1 MRALK
6 KIKKIGIALAA
17 VFSIAYMSGCASR
30 PADESAAEETK
41 VVQTDKGE
49 VEIPAHPP
57 RIGSDYYLGEFL
69 AVDTKPVIASPYALD
84 NPYLADQVEGIEPM
98 NITSAETAQEMI
110 AAAEPDLI
118 VTITEADYEKYSK
131 IAPTVYIED
140 GKRSDEQLFRY
151 IAQLVGKEKEADEYL
166 RKFHEK
172 VEKTKPE
179 VQQAVGDKT
188 VSIVE
193 VWPQQ
198 IYSMGS
204 HFARGGT
211 ILYDLWGLKA
221 PETVQK
227 EMVDGDEAYQVV
239 SLEALPDYTGD
250 YILYG
255 VLSDTDPDFVT
266 DSAIWNNLPAVQA
279 KRVLPYRQVAFMHR
293 DPISLN
299 GQLDELYAFLTGKEV
314 QE

>member
-6 KIKKIGIALAA
+6 KIKKIGIALVA

-30 PADESAAEETK
+30 PADESAIKETK

-49 VEIPAHPP
+49 VEIPVHPQ
-57 RIGSDYYLGEFL
+57 RIVSDYYLGEFL

-140 GKRSDEQLFRY
+140 GKRSDEELFRY

-166 RKFHEK
+166 REFHEK

>member
-49 VEIPAHPP
+49 VEIPAHPQ
-57 RIGSDYYLGEFL
+57 RIVSDYYLGEFL

-166 RKFHEK
+166 REFHEK